1 MNFSENYYQKFS
13 IKLYIKFLQMIIFII
28 YIYIYKYYRKR
39 IYLMSYLF
47 FGTVASSV
55 PPVFGI

>member
-28 YIYIYKYYRKR
+28 YIYIYINIIEKEY
-39 IYLMSYLF
+39 I
-47 FGTVASSV
+47 
-55 PPVFGI
+55 